1 MSITS
6 TTLRAQIIQA
16 CQQLEVAGLNRGTSG
31 NISCREGDHFLTEVT
46 IREEIKC
53 NVKNNLLESK

>member
-16 CQQLEVAGLNRGTSG
+16 CQQLEVAGLNYAFWCADGADATRKPSHH
-31 NISCREGDHFLTEVT
+31 EF
-46 IREEIKC
+46 
-53 NVKNNLLESK
+53 